1 MAREIIAREGDKYLS
16 LEKPAA
22 VRALKIIGVERI
34 VESIKASLARA
45 HVEFDNWFSQQSLH
59 DSGLFDEILTTL
71 TTRGYTYEKDGA
83 LWFKATDFGL
93 EKDAVLIRSPQVVQ
107 APDERPTY
115 LASDLP
121 YVWNKLVLRGYDR
134 AIYVWGADHQGD
146 VPRVYAAARAL
157 GLDPDRIVI
166 IVYQLVRL
174 TRSGEKVRM
183 SKRAGEFDT
192 LDDLIQD
199 VGLDA
204 VRYLLIESSAD
215 VAMDFDLQRAV
226 EQSNENP
233 VYYVQYAHARIAS
246 ILRNAAEQ
254 GVTGANA
261 NLLLLTHPAEL
272 DLIKQML
279 KLEEVVEHAA
289 LKLEPHH
296 LPHYAHD
303 LAASFHQFYKH
314 CRVLSS
320 DPNDAGVSKARVE
333 LATAVKQVLA
343 HTLDLMGVSAP
354 ESM

>member
-1 MAREIIAREGDKYLS
+1 MCGTNS
-16 LEKPAA
+16 SCAA
-22 VRALKIIGVERI
+22 Y
-34 VESIKASLARA
+34 
-45 HVEFDNWFSQQSLH
+45 N
-59 DSGLFDEILTTL
+59 
-71 TTRGYTYEKDGA
+71 
-83 LWFKATDFGL
+83 
-93 EKDAVLIRSPQVVQ
+93 
-107 APDERPTY
+107 
-115 LASDLP
+115 
-121 YVWNKLVLRGYDR
+121 R

-146 VPRVYAAARAL
+146 VPRVYAAAKAL
-157 GLDPDRIVI
+157 GLEPERIVI

-174 TRSGEKVRM
+174 TRGA
-183 SKRAGEFDT
+183 KRSACQNAAGEFDT

-199 VGLDA
+199 VGIDA

-215 VAMDFDLQRAV
+215 AAMDFDLKRAI

-254 GVTGANA
+254 GITGANA
-261 NLLLLTHPAEL
+261 NLSLLVHPAEL

-314 CRVLSS
+314 CRVPSS
-320 DPNDAGVSKARVE
+320 DPNDAEISKARIK
-333 LATAVKQVLA
+333 LATAAKQVLA
-343 HTLDLMGVSAP
+343 RALDLMGVSAP